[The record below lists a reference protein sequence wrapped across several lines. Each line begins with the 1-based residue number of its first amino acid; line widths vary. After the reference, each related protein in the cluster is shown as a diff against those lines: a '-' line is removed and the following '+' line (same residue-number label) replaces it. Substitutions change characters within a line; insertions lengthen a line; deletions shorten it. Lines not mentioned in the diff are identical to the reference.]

1 MDLYLMKRLL
11 LMIFLFIGITVL
23 GYNLPGEGIRD
34 SIDPRL
40 K

>member
-1 MDLYLMKRLL
+1 MGFQGLF
-11 LMIFLFIGITVL
+11 LMIPLSIGITVP
-23 GYNLPGEGIRD
+23 GYSLLGEGIRD